1 MFHGTNIEHGVCDL
15 GRNGGSVAGSAALAK
30 AVRSTRDAAENSGL
44 FAMSNGPMP
53 YVRGVRTTS
62 EHERSPK
69 AFTQRVNNLCLV
81 VNDSAMTKE
90 LTIFKCLRRIWNPG
104 GRGCASYA
112 CRRNML
118 KCPDECAAR
127 IAKILVY
134 RRRLKL
140 KEK

>member
-1 MFHGTNIEHGVCDL
+1 MVRTSSTECVT
-15 GRNGGSVAGSAALAK
+15 SVGMEGASQTPRHWQTSGAIDPRRCGK
-30 AVRSTRDAAENSGL
+30 FRSFCNEQW
-44 FAMSNGPMP
+44 SNL
-53 YVRGVRTTS
+53 YIRGVRTTS
-62 EHERSPK
+62 EYERSPK

-104 GRGCASYA
+104 GRGCASHA

-118 KCPDECAAR
+118 ECPDECAAR
-127 IAKILVY
+127 IAKILVC